1 MSVATTGV
9 RIKAVIAH
17 VTPEVIRRIAVPL
30 AIRLDRL
37 HLTLQAAFG
46 WTNSHLYAFHAGGA
60 NWGVLDP
67 DFAEAMGD
75 VRKTRLYDIVR
86 DTGAKTIRY
95 TYDFGDNWEHVIRLE
110 KWVEDTSMEGLP
122 LLLDAKGRCPP
133 EDVGGPPGY
142 ELFRAAL
149 SDRAHPEH
157 AHMTRWIGG
166 DYDPDR
172 LDRRALEKAVDALAD
187 KWRPKPRKPRGKT
200 VKPHS

>member
-1 MSVATTGV
+1 MSIATTGV

-17 VTPEVIRRIAVPL
+17 VAPEVMRRLAVPL

-37 HLTLQAAFG
+37 HLALQAAFG
-46 WTNSHLYAFHAGGA
+46 WTSSHLYAFHAGGA
-60 NWGVLDP
+60 SWGALDP
-67 DFAEAMGD
+67 DFADAMGD
-75 VRKTRLYDIVR
+75 VGRTRLCDIVR

-122 LLLDAKGRCPP
+122 LLLEAKGRCPP

-142 ELFRAAL
+142 EHFLAAH
-149 SDRAHPEH
+149 SDPAHPEH
-157 AHMTRWIGG
+157 AAMRNWIGG

-187 KWRPKPRKPRGKT
+187 KWRPKPRKPRSKT